1 MATTT
6 THTGVPA
13 EHGTHGTFPPF
24 QQETFGSQLLWLA
37 ITFGALYFLMSRIGL
52 PRVGSIIEARSTRIA
67 SDVAEANQFKDE
79 AEAESAAYDRALA
92 EARARAHAIAE
103 ETRQAM
109 NAEAEKNRRSLED
122 RLNAELAKAEQ
133 SISEVRTTAMS
144 NVRGIAV
151 DAAAEIVKTL
161 LGAAPSNETVAA
173 AVDAALE
180 H

>member
-24 QQETFGSQLLWLA
+24 QQETFGPQLLWLA
-37 ITFGALYFLMSRIGL
+37 ITFVVLYVLMSRIGL

-67 SDVAEANQFKDE
+67 SDVAEADRFKEE

-92 EARARAHAIAE
+92 EARARAHAIAD
-103 ETRQAM
+103 ETRQAT
-109 NAEAEKNRRSLED
+109 NAEAEQNRRKLED
-122 RLNAELAKAEQ
+122 RLNAELAEAER
-133 SISEVRTTAMS
+133 SIATARTAAMS

-151 DAAAEIVKTL
+151 DAAAEIVKAL
-161 LGAAPSNETVAA
+161 LGTAPSNETVAA

-180 H
+180 R